1 MNSVS
6 MVLIMLSD
14 FCKNILVYSPSLLS
28 PSKIFFE
35 STSLKLSRVE
45 FRFLIVSS
53 AIASND
59 NGISDNQILAIF
71 RYVDG
76 ISSGSPCFNM
86 GA

>member
-35 STSLKLSRVE
+35 SISLKLSRVE
-45 FRFLIVSS
+45 FRFLMVSS

-59 NGISDNQILAIF
+59 NGISDNQILTIF
-71 RYVDG
+71 RYIDG
-76 ISSGSPCFNM
+76 I
-86 GA
+86 A